1 MAKLSQFTRNTT
13 ALSSGVSVQ
22 VGPADDPITITT
34 SGFSPA
40 YADRLWAL
48 RRIAAIKYNTG
59 LQDGEPLAK
68 PNDLPPSLEDE
79 CTAKALGEKCIQ
91 AVSGLQNDDGSEIT
105 VEQLRDQILHPENLS
120 LLRLVLEAVGKA
132 AEQVRAMRGEAEKN
146 SQTP

>member
-91 AVSGLQNDDGSEIT
+91 GVSGLQSEDGSEIT
-105 VEQLRDQILHPENLS
+105 VEQLRDKLLLPDNIP
-120 LLRLVLEAVGKA
+120 LLRLALEAVSKA
-132 AEQVRAMRGEAEKN
+132 GEQAKTMQAEAEKN

>member
-1 MAKLSQFTRNTT
+1 MAKISQFTRKSTPV
-13 ALSSGVSVQ
+13 ASGVAVQ
-22 VGPADDPITITT
+22 VGPSDDPITVTT
-34 SGFSPA
+34 CGFSPA

-79 CTAKALGEKCIQ
+79 CMARALGEMCIQ
-91 AVSGLQNDDGSEIT
+91 GVGGLQNDDGSET
-105 VEQLRDQILHPENLS
+105 SVEQFRDQILQPESLP
-120 LLRLVLEAVGKA
+120 LLRLALEAVGKA
-132 AEQVRAMRGEAEKN
+132 AEQVKTMQAEAEKN